1 MSCVNVWVWA
11 GISHEVFQELASETS
26 STDDE
31 NGDLLEHIEVLWS
44 VAVVERMSGV
54 VGVE

>member
-1 MSCVNVWVWA
+1 MWVWA